1 MLSEGATLE
10 QVIDVVNNNS
20 ARVQSYSTTDARIDI
35 PGMLGLRGTIAI
47 ERPWRFRLRAGTGLT
62 GPEVDLG
69 SNDELFWVWVR
80 RSQPPAVHFC
90 RHDQFALGNA
100 RHVMPVEPQWLID
113 ALGLV
118 SFDPGAEHRGPFP
131 RRDGNLEIRSTRS
144 LASGTAGPPGPR
156 NKITVIDRHRGWVLE
171 QHVYSAT
178 GELLAIA
185 TASEHRYDPEMGV
198 SLPRRVAIQMPPAN
212 LSLTIDLGNFQINQL
227 VGDPAQMWSKPTY
240 AGYPEIDLSPSL
252 QYFPPPVPLQGR
264 FQSLPPEND
273 LRLGD
278 LRLGSR
284 PTRY

>member
-1 MLSEGATLE
+1 M
-10 QVIDVVNNNS
+10 
-20 ARVQSYSTTDARIDI
+20 
-35 PGMLGLRGTIAI
+35 
-47 ERPWRFRLRAGTGLT
+47 
-62 GPEVDLG
+62 
-69 SNDELFWVWVR
+69 
-80 RSQPPAVHFC
+80 
-90 RHDQFALGNA
+90 
-100 RHVMPVEPQWLID
+100 
-113 ALGLV
+113 
-118 SFDPGAEHRGPFP
+118 
-131 RRDGNLEIRSTRS
+131 
-144 LASGTAGPPGPR
+144 
-156 NKITVIDRHRGWVLE
+156 
-171 QHVYSAT
+171 
-178 GELLAIA
+178 LAIA